1 VCHILLVME
10 FIYEIPNVLSKET
23 CEELIERFLK
33 DDRKQC
39 AIVGG
44 GKDDPNIRK
53 STNLWIGPYDQGW
66 CDTANDMF
74 KIFVDGLDK
83 YGHYLVDNKYLTFEE
98 GSRLFGHE
106 LRFERPFINQSLEGD
121 YYHWH
126 TDDFTKEVNT
136 QRRSFSCLIYLTTL
150 EEDQGGCTEFMIGK
164 KVRPEQGK
172 MLIFPSTWTY
182 EHRAAEVKNGGVKYT
197 LGTWVN

>member
-1 VCHILLVME
+1 MCHILLVME

-33 DDRKQC
+33 DDKKHPST
-39 AIVGG
+39 VSGG
-44 GKDDPNIRK
+44 QADHEVRK
-53 STNLWIGPYDQGW
+53 STNLWIGPDNETW
-66 CDTANDMF
+66 RDTAKDMF
-74 KIFVDGLDK
+74 KIFIDGLDK
-83 YGHYLVDNKYLTFEE
+83 YGHHLVDNNYITFAE
-98 GSRLFGHE
+98 GGRLFGKE
-106 LRFERPFINQSLEGD
+106 LRFESPFINQSLEGD

-126 TDDFTKEVNT
+126 TDDFTKQVDK
-136 QRRSFSCLIYLTTL
+136 QRRSFSCLIYLSTL

-182 EHRAAEVKNGGVKYT
+182 VHRAAEVKNGGVKYT
-197 LGTWVN
+197 LGTWVG